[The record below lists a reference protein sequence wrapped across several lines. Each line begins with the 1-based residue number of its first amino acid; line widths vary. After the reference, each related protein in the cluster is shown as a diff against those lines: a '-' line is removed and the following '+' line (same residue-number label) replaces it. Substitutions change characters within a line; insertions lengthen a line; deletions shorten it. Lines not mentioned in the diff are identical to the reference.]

1 MANDSYKGLGRRKTA
16 VANVLL
22 HKDDKEIKANGIDV
36 NKYFTPLMVTRALLP
51 LVLTSQNDT
60 YGVKVKV
67 SGGGKQAQAE
77 AISLGIARALLKINE
92 EWRKQLKA
100 AGMLTRDPRS
110 RERKKPGLKRARR
123 APQFSKR

>member
-1 MANDSYKGLGRRKTA
+1 MDKNTYKGLGRRKTS

-22 HKDDKEIKANGIDV
+22 NKDSKKVTVNGIDIS
-36 NKYFTPLMVTRALLP
+36 KYLTPLMSTRALLP
-51 LVLTSQNDT
+51 LTLTSQSDV
-60 YGVKVKV
+60 YGVKIKV

>member
-1 MANDSYKGLGRRKTA
+1 M
-16 VANVLL
+16 ANVLL
-22 HKDDKEIKANGIDV
+22 LKGGKGAKVNGINLDD
-36 NKYFTPLMVTRALLP
+36 YFTVLMASRALLP

-60 YGVKVKV
+60 YGVKAKV
-67 SGGGKQAQAE
+67 SGGGKHAQAE
-77 AISLGIARALLKINE
+77 AISLGIARALLKIDE

>member
-1 MANDSYKGLGRRKTA
+1 MDTNLIKGLGRRKTA

-22 HKDDKEIKANGIDV
+22 QKDSKKNNVNGIDV
-36 NKYFTPLMVTRALLP
+36 NDYFTSLLATRALLP

-67 SGGGKQAQAE
+67 AGGGKHAQSE
-77 AISLGIARALLKINE
+77 AVSLGIARALLKINE

>member
-1 MANDSYKGLGRRKTA
+1 MAH
-16 VANVLL
+16 VLL
-22 HKDDKEIKANGIDV
+22 QKDDKEIKVNGIDM
-36 NKYFTPLMVTRALLP
+36 NDYFTPLMVKHALLP
-51 LVLTSQNDT
+51 LNLTSQDDV
-60 YGVKVKV
+60 YGVKAKV
-67 SGGGKQAQAE
+67 LGGGKHAQAE

-92 EWRKQLKA
+92 DWRKQLKA

>member
-1 MANDSYKGLGRRKTA
+1 MDKKLYKGLGRRKTS
-16 VANVLL
+16 VAHVLL
-22 HKDDKEIKANGIDV
+22 QKDDKEIKVNGIDI
-36 NKYFTPLMVTRALLP
+36 KDYFTPLMVVRALLP
-51 LVLTSQNDT
+51 LELTSQKDV
-60 YGVKVKV
+60 YGVKIKV
-67 SGGGKQAQAE
+67 MGGGKQAQTE
-77 AISLGIARALLKINE
+77 AVSLGVARALLKINE